1 MKSCI
6 TPLSIAQLRGLYL
19 AEEFQGVDFTAAAI
33 EIDKEKGLIR
43 FAKVISVAWRCVS
56 PVLKTEFRRLMH
68 AQRKP
73 GLPR

>member
-43 FAKVISVAWRCVS
+43 LGIIYLT
-56 PVLKTEFRRLMH
+56 P
-68 AQRKP
+68 
-73 GLPR
+73 